1 MQSLESV
8 PTWFADFLGIE
19 LNAGQVILSLVVVL
33 AFLLPTLLL
42 SKGNKLPPFF
52 ALFGSLTL
60 LVGIGWAPLWL
71 LITTVFLMAIV
82 GAMFGRDAIMGK
94 G

>member
-1 MQSLESV
+1 MQSLESI

-19 LNAGQVILSLVVVL
+19 LNAGQVLLALVVVM
-33 AFLLPTLLL
+33 AFLAPTLYL
-42 SKGNKLPPFF
+42 SKGNRLPPFF
-52 ALFGSLTL
+52 VLFASLVL
-60 LVGIGWAPLWL
+60 LVGIGWAPLWI